1 MLLWLNEEKTKK
13 LESELR
19 GHYNYFEYKMFGEKN
34 PSVQWVDEGDYGDIC
49 TKASMDFKVE
59 LNRLLDSIPKV
70 NFYRNRIAI
79 ERGKSVETQYR
90 VDSMCWCL
98 SYKGALMR
106 SLEKALLETEP
117 SKDTEYTETS
127 LLIKFAELGKNLQSF
142 VDEWD
147 KKLDGNKEENV
158 LEE

>member
-1 MLLWLNEEKTKK
+1 MLLWLNEEKTRK
-13 LESELR
+13 LESTIR
-19 GHYNYFEYKMFGEKN
+19 GYYDYWEYKMFGEKN
-34 PSVQWVDEGDYGDIC
+34 PSLQWVDEGDYGNIC

-70 NFYRNRIAI
+70 SFYRNTMAI

-90 VDSMCWCL
+90 VDSKCFCL

-117 SKDTEYTETS
+117 ENSEYTESS
-127 LLIKFAELGKNLQSF
+127 LLLAFAELSKNLQSF

-147 KKLDGNKEENV
+147 KKLEGNKEE
-158 LEE
+158 